1 MKEMFNK
8 MTIEEKLEFLEA
20 YAKVSDGLVK
30 KLDIEAK
37 AQNDQAKLAEQDDG
51 FVYETFTM
59 EHRMGP
65 SCCWAITTTTKKRN
79 KNGDLV
85 GKKVVSEP
93 YPGMG
98 EFPPSTTYYDADDNV
113 VDEMP

>member
-1 MKEMFNK
+1 MSNIIPGFEK
-8 MTIEEKLEFLEA
+8 MSVDEKIEALRDFGDALDNVKKVKEKLAQAGTEEVGEF
-20 YAKVSDGLVK
+20 
-30 KLDIEAK
+30 I
-37 AQNDQAKLAEQDDG
+37 
-51 FVYETFTM
+51 YETSTW
-59 EHRMGP
+59 ESPRMGP
-65 SCCWAITTTTKKRN
+65 SCCWAITTITKKRN